1 MESLLSHGNV
11 CTGKGLYK
19 FNIFYY
25 FIKCFYELLCK
36 AFILEY
42 FWQEAIEDPQQSVL
56 NNKGIYNLT

>member
-36 AFILEY
+36 AFILVRILLAGSNRRPTAKCPE
-42 FWQEAIEDPQQSVL
+42 Q
-56 NNKGIYNLT
+56 